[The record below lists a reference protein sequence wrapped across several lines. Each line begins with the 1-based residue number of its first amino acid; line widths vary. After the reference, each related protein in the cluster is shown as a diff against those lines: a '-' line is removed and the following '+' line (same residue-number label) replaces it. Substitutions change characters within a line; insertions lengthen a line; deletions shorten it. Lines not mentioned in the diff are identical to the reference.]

1 MYSVE
6 QFPDGTREAIASV
19 EGLVFR
25 SRSDLDVL
33 YPDRR
38 IPGMDLRI
46 QFDSCGVAP
55 CALAWSAWDD
65 NEVLAEADTPEIL
78 VQKLRMVLVDRMLGL
93 IATYNALFRVDSL
106 DGPAKL
112 SL

>member
-6 QFPDGTREAIASV
+6 AFPDGTREAIVSV

-25 SRSDLDVL
+25 SRAHLDVL

-46 QFDSCGVAP
+46 QLDSCGVAP

-65 NEVLAEADTPEIL
+65 NEVLAEADTAEIL
-78 VQKLRMVLVDRMLGL
+78 IQKVRMVLVGRMLGL
-93 IATYNALFRVDSL
+93 IATYNALFRVDAL
-106 DGPAKL
+106 EGPAKL